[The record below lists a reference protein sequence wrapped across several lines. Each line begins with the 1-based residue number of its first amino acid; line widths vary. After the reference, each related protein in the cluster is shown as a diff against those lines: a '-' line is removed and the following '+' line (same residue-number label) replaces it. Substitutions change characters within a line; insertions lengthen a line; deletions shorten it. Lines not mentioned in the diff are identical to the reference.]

1 MRFFSQA
8 SFLLFFEID
17 FYFVSVSLFAFL
29 QMILVPT
36 WVWRWLPVPDDWRR
50 IRRWRSVRLLQL
62 QSFFL
67 LFNAH
72 IILCWSTVY
81 IHFYAVILVASA
93 KSRPWRPSGAPVCN
107 SSNKMQLLNHP
118 NPLPSAPKKGRKKK
132 KRSLLVST
140 ISKSKPERRNLNQ
153 LLFFCNI
160 TTRSCWSWTVG
171 PCGSLSLRQGVMRFK
186 LQHSYLFP
194 LELDGSPLW
203 LLETGGEGDKCK
215 CKIIKGLHVD
225 HFMFCQIGD

>member
-1 MRFFSQA
+1 MEVVA
-8 SFLLFFEID
+8 S
-17 FYFVSVSLFAFL
+17 A
-29 QMILVPT
+29 
-36 WVWRWLPVPDDWRR
+36 WRLAENPEMT
-50 IRRWRSVRLLQL
+50 ICETFTTAK
-62 QSFFL
+62 FFL